1 MKAES
6 VGTYLH
12 LVCVEP
18 GEKTEVAPVRDWTDP
33 LTTLK
38 DQDMSEHGVHSVQ
51 WWNDERAAHVQ
62 RLRARVQSG
71 TYRID
76 SVSLAQR
83 LLEASKVPNGSQ

>member
-6 VGTYLH
+6 IGTYLH

-18 GEKTEVAPVRDWTDP
+18 GEKTEVTSVRDWTEP
-33 LTTLK
+33 LTTLE
-38 DQDMSEHGVHSVQ
+38 DQDVSEYGVHSVQ

-71 TYRID
+71 TYRVD
-76 SVSLAQR
+76 SVSLAER
-83 LLEASKVPNGSQ
+83 LLGATRASQ